1 MTSATGPTLGPT
13 VGLRLPPALFHDAK
27 ALREFLR
34 YVDATPLERV
44 CVGDHVTFREGIG
57 FDGLQ
62 LATAAAVLTER
73 VAIET
78 AVYLL
83 PLRHPV
89 PVARQIGSL
98 ATLAPGRFIFGVGV
112 GGEDRSEMLA
122 CGVDPSTRGRRLD
135 ESLSIVRELLDG
147 KAVSRAEG
155 LFELDRVRVL
165 PAPTTRVPFLVGGRS
180 EAALRRAGR
189 LGDGWLAVWV
199 SPRRFAEGCAEV
211 QRHADDVGR
220 EVERWEHGM
229 HVWCGF
235 GPDRPAARAELAAQ
249 MESLYGIGF
258 ERFERYCP
266 HGSPEEVADAIRPY
280 LDVGC
285 TSVNLIATAPSAREA
300 ADGAVRVR
308 ALLRGEA

>member
-1 MTSATGPTLGPT
+1 MTNAPGPT
-13 VGLRLPPALFHDAK
+13 VGLRLPPALVSDTQ
-27 ALREFLR
+27 ALRAFLT
-34 YVDATPLERV
+34 YVDTTPLERV

-73 VAIET
+73 VTIET

-89 PVARQIGSL
+89 PVARQISSL
-98 ATLAPGRFIFGVGV
+98 ASLAPGRFVFGVGV
-112 GGEDRSEMLA
+112 GGEDRNEVLA

-135 ESLSIVRELLDG
+135 ESLSIMRELLAG
-147 KAVSRAEG
+147 KAVSRTGG
-155 LFELDRVRVL
+155 LFELNEVRVL
-165 PAPTTRVPFLVGGRS
+165 PAPETHVPILVGGRS
-180 EAALRRAGR
+180 QAALRRAGR

-220 EVERWEHGM
+220 DVTHWDHGL

-235 GPDRPAARAELAAQ
+235 GPDRGTARAELAGQ
-249 MESLYGIGF
+249 MEALYGIPF

-266 HGSPEEVADAIRPY
+266 YGSPDEVAAAIRPF
-280 LDVGC
+280 LDAGC
-285 TSVNLIATAPSAREA
+285 TAVNLIATAPSPLEA